1 MLLTP
6 MLVSPHAKL
15 VAPGIY
21 QLTDGVPIHQAII
34 PLPLMDY
41 EKRMIVEAE
50 MQEWAARRFDRE
62 ES

>member
-1 MLLTP
+1 MLTP
-6 MLVSPHAKL
+6 MLVSPHVKL

-21 QLTDGVPIHQAII
+21 QLADGIPIHQAII

-41 EKRMIVEAE
+41 EKRMIIEGE

>member
-1 MLLTP
+1 MLTP

-21 QLTDGVPIHQAII
+21 QLPDGVPIHQAII

-41 EKRMIVEAE
+41 EKRMIMEAE
-50 MQEWAARRFDRE
+50 MQKWAALRFDRK

>member
-1 MLLTP
+1 MLTL

-15 VAPGIY
+15 IAPGIY
-21 QLTDGVPIHQAII
+21 QLPDGLPVHQAII

-41 EKRMIVEAE
+41 EKRMIMEAE
-50 MQEWAARRFDRE
+50 MQEWAALRFDRK